1 MINVPFEIILT
12 SSSDGPSPTN
22 TLSITYNYFHT
33 IFLSRIA
40 MKIAIASH
48 IVLDSIIDTEGKTTQ
63 SLGGPACYCGLTAK
77 QFGFEV
83 ILATKVGKKDF
94 SCANMNVLR
103 DHGININEHQMVD
116 SATTKFELII
126 NNKDSRDLFLL
137 SKCLPLT
144 VEDIQTIQTDCWLVS
159 PVLDEVPTDI
169 LAAIV
174 KDGGKKNFVMLDPKG
189 YLRSIDLK
197 KSSSSKQILL
207 LDHLSLDLS
216 GITAIKVD
224 KEELAALTGGLQGLE
239 GMQFLHSTTGVQFVI
254 STVNNIVHLLHNKML
269 YSVKVDVNTSDYTG
283 VGDILSAAFCCS
295 YLKEKDPLWAICF
308 AAGTV
313 RASLETRLTGLNKI
327 PSKSEIEH
335 NAYYYY
341 GTVTFQK
348 L

>member
-1 MINVPFEIILT
+1 
-12 SSSDGPSPTN
+12 
-22 TLSITYNYFHT
+22 
-33 IFLSRIA
+33 

-48 IVLDSIIDTEGKTTQ
+48 IVLDSIKDTEGRTTQ
-63 SLGGPACYCGLTAK
+63 SLGGPACYGGFTAK

-94 SCANMNVLR
+94 SHVNMKVLR

-126 NNKDSRDLFLL
+126 NNKDSRALFLL

-159 PVLDEVPTDI
+159 PVIDEIPTNI

-174 KDGGKKNFVMLDPKG
+174 KDGGKKNFVMLDPQG
-189 YLRSIDLK
+189 YLRSIDPK
-197 KSSSSKQILL
+197 RISSSSSGRILL

-239 GMQFLHSTTGVQFVI
+239 GMQFLHSTKGVSFVI
-254 STVNNIVHLLHNKML
+254 STANNIVNLLHNKML

-283 VGDILSAAFCCS
+283 AGDILSAAFCCS

-313 RASLETRLTGLNKI
+313 RAALETKLTGLDKI
-327 PSKSEIEH
+327 PPKSKIEH

-341 GTVTFQK
+341 GTVAFQK

>member
-1 MINVPFEIILT
+1 
-12 SSSDGPSPTN
+12 
-22 TLSITYNYFHT
+22 
-33 IFLSRIA
+33 

-48 IVLDSIIDTEGKTTQ
+48 IVLDSIKDTEGRTTQ
-63 SLGGPACYCGLTAK
+63 SLGGPACYGGFTAK

-94 SCANMNVLR
+94 SHVNMKVLR

-126 NNKDSRDLFLL
+126 NNKDSRALFLL

-159 PVLDEVPTDI
+159 PVIDEIPTNI

-174 KDGGKKNFVMLDPKG
+174 KDGGKKNFVMLDPQG
-189 YLRSIDLK
+189 YLRSIDPK
-197 KSSSSKQILL
+197 RISSSSSGRILP

-239 GMQFLHSTTGVQFVI
+239 GMQFLHSTKGVSFVI
-254 STVNNIVHLLHNKML
+254 STANNIVYLLHNKML

-283 VGDILSAAFCCS
+283 AGDILSAAFCCS

-313 RASLETRLTGLNKI
+313 RAALETKLTGLDKI
-327 PSKSEIEH
+327 PPKSKIEH

-341 GTVTFQK
+341 GTVAFQK